1 MNHSWE
7 NCGTVRWKDRQTDRQ
22 TDNDDFKWKKMGIQ
36 YLTNSWR
43 NNSADLDE
51 TFTAHQ
57 LNTSLIEDKVNH
69 LHWMSSLLLIGW
81 FYDSL
86 QFISER

>member
-1 MNHSWE
+1 MD
-7 NCGTVRWKDRQTDRQ
+7 GQTDRQ
-22 TDNDDFKWKKMGIQ
+22 TMMILHEKKMGIQ

-57 LNTSLIEDKVNH
+57 LNTSLTEDKVNH
-69 LHWMSSLLLIGW
+69 LH
-81 FYDSL
+81 
-86 QFISER
+86 